1 MKQQNL
7 NSVETT
13 SKLNIAEFVAE
24 NLNSAETTSKLNVA
38 EFLAE
43 YFTGSTSVKGQFS
56 KGQFSYGLLWDAITS
71 EDHCESISIMV
82 DHEQKKDDSFY
93 YEYGLLKAEEE
104 MEADREVLEKNI
116 CGTWMYR
123 IRYQNP
129 DEKLVSFYFYTKTRI
144 TAFIQHENEAL
155 EVAWEM
161 QEITKQ
167 KPILCLESHTVLF
180 CRALDCIM
188 ESYSKVCGYSDE
200 DMQKEYCPDVTE
212 VAAYKMQYKF
222 AGSYDYRINY
232 CHDGYVTGNNV
243 RNAID
248 AAWTW
253 FHTGFVNNFISK
265 DPETKSLNLNW

>member
-13 SKLNIAEFVAE
+13 LKLNI
-24 NLNSAETTSKLNVA
+24 A

-43 YFTGSTSVKGQFS
+43 YFFGSTGIKD
-56 KGQFSYGLLWDAITS
+56 QFSYGLFWDEVMDNS
-71 EDHCESISIMV
+71 PESIKIMV
-82 DHEQKKDDSFY
+82 DYTPKDEGSFY

-104 MEADREVLEKNI
+104 MEAEQPV
-116 CGTWMYR
+116 T
-123 IRYQNP
+123 
-129 DEKLVSFYFYTKTRI
+129 EKLVSCVDGRILYSYNIRYENPGEKPISFYFYTRARI
-144 TAFIQHENEAL
+144 MAFIQHENEVL

-167 KPILCLESHTVLF
+167 KPILCLESHKSLF

-188 ESYSKVCGYSDE
+188 ESYSKECGYSDE

-212 VAAYKMQYKF
+212 VATYKMRYKF
-222 AGSYDYRINY
+222 AGSYDYRTNY
-232 CHDGYVTGNNV
+232 CRDGYVTGNNV

-248 AAWTW
+248 AAWAW

-265 DPETKSLNLNW
+265 DPETKLLHLDW